1 MRKEGAAEALDIN
14 KERQFMKRL
23 IFAIAACSLLS
34 IASYAGEHDH
44 GFSLRSFAGSYSL
57 AFNGDIAG
65 TGVIVADGRGN
76 STGTMTANLGTAV
89 CQGTL
94 NGSYTVNSDGTGT
107 YNPLFTITQTVAGT
121 CPSQPIQFTTTLA
134 ITSPSHMK
142 ASNASVGIR
151 AVGQIDLQDTE

>member
-1 MRKEGAAEALDIN
+1 
-14 KERQFMKRL
+14 MKRL
-23 IFAIAACSLLS
+23 IFAFTLCSLAAV
-34 IASYAGEHDH
+34 ASYAGEPNR

-57 AFNGDIAG
+57 DFNGDIAG

-94 NGSYTVNSDGTGT
+94 DGSYTVNSDGTGT
-107 YNPLFTITQTVAGT
+107 YNPLFTITKTIGGT
-121 CPSQPIQFTTTLA
+121 CPSQPIQFNTTLS
-134 ITSPSHMK
+134 ITSPRHMK

-151 AVGQIDLQDTE
+151 AVGQIDLQDSE